1 MDTLA
6 ELKEDEDRREGFLDP
21 FTILDAGPPP
31 PTDDGH
37 GGGSAPVDF
46 GTPAATADMIKQV
59 AAMLGVSS
67 HAAAGSCS
75 CTSDLLSPQQLVF
88 PQLHQRSLDMYTHET
103 RTPAL
108 DWSSCL
114 AV

>member
-31 PTDDGH
+31 PTCHDGD
-37 GGGSAPVDF
+37 GSAPVDF

-67 HAAAGSCS
+67 HAI
-75 CTSDLLSPQQLVF
+75 L
-88 PQLHQRSLDMYTHET
+88 QLHQ
-103 RTPAL
+103 
-108 DWSSCL
+108 
-114 AV
+114 